1 MTKQLFSVL
10 FLSAA
15 SAAAQQQELGL
26 LLGGVFKQ
34 DRKIGTTAL
43 SLAGGTSLH
52 ANYGV
57 RLAGGKTAAV
67 YGAVNFIA
75 SPLREVSTTNRLA
88 IRDVATIYLTPEVRV
103 KLAPASPVSPFVF
116 AGGGFAVYEH
126 STLNI
131 AGAASGVARTSNT
144 GTFTYGGGVDVRGWR
159 WIGLRGE
166 VRDNYSGSPL
176 FNAGS
181 GAGRQHN
188 PTVAGGLVL
197 RFGK

>member
-1 MTKQLFSVL
+1 MTKQLLSVL
-10 FLSAA
+10 LLTAA
-15 SAAAQQQELGL
+15 SAAAQKQELGL
-26 LLGGVFKQ
+26 LLGGVLKQ
-34 DRKIGTTAL
+34 DRTISASSL
-43 SLAGGTSLH
+43 SLSGGTSLH

-75 SPLREVSTTNRLA
+75 SPLRDIVTTNRLA
-88 IRDVATIYLTPEVRV
+88 IRDFATIYLTPEIRV
-103 KLAPASPVSPFVF
+103 KLAPSSPIAPFVF
-116 AGGGFAVYEH
+116 AGAGLAVYEH

-131 AGAASGVARTSNT
+131 GGTASAVSRTSNT

-166 VRDNYSGSPL
+166 IRDNYSGSPL
-176 FNAGS
+176 FNAGA

-188 PTVAGGLVL
+188 TTVAGGLVL
-197 RFGK
+197 RFR

>member
-1 MTKQLFSVL
+1 MTKQLLSVL
-10 FLSAA
+10 ILTAGA
-15 SAAAQQQELGL
+15 AAAQKQELGL
-26 LLGGVFKQ
+26 MLGGVLQQ
-34 DRKIGTTAL
+34 DRKIGTTSL

-57 RLAGGKTAAV
+57 RLSGGRTAAV
-67 YGAVNFIA
+67 YGAINFIA
-75 SPLREVSTTNRLA
+75 SPLREVTTANRLA
-88 IRDVATIYLTPEVRV
+88 IRDFATIYLTPEIRV
-103 KLAPASPVSPFVF
+103 KFAPSSAIAPFVF
-116 AGGGFAVYEH
+116 AGGGLAVYEH

-166 VRDNYSGSPL
+166 VRDSYSGSPL
-176 FNAGS
+176 LNAGS

>member
-1 MTKQLFSVL
+1 
-10 FLSAA
+10 
-15 SAAAQQQELGL
+15 L
-26 LLGGVFKQ
+26 LLGGVLKQ
-34 DRKIGTTAL
+34 DRKIGSSSL
-43 SLAGGTSLH
+43 SLGSGMSLH

-57 RLAGGKTAAV
+57 RLAGGDKAAV

-75 SPLREVSTTNRLA
+75 SPLRDVTTANRLA
-88 IRDVATIYLTPEVRV
+88 IRDFATIYLTPEIRV
-103 KLAPASPVSPFVF
+103 KLAPGSPIAPFVF
-116 AGGGFAVYEH
+116 AGAGLAVYEH
-126 STLNI
+126 SLLNI

-144 GTFTYGGGVDVRGWR
+144 GTVTYGAGVDVRGWR

-166 VRDNYSGSPL
+166 IRDNYTGSPL